1 MIRINSKLAR
11 RLLPIGD
18 AVFIRQSLS
27 TCPCLH
33 DRHKQPTGRA
43 GMPSPW
49 LRTPFFH
56 ERGPAPGIDLS
67 LQERLDVLYDKEPHI
82 GERVNI
88 GFAAPDKSDNSR

>member
-1 MIRINSKLAR
+1 
-11 RLLPIGD
+11 
-18 AVFIRQSLS
+18 
-27 TCPCLH
+27 
-33 DRHKQPTGRA
+33 
-43 GMPSPW
+43 MPSPW